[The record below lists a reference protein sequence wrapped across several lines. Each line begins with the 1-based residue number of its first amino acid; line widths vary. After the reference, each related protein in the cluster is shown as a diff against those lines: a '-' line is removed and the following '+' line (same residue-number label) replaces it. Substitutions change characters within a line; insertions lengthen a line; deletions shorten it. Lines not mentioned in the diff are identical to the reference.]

1 MLIDIIFILVLIM
14 AVFNG
19 LSKGFVLGIFSFL
32 AFIIGLAAAL
42 KLSVVVARY
51 LEHSVIAATKWL
63 PLISFILV
71 LIVVMI
77 LVGLLARLIKKTLQF
92 ALLGWLD
99 RLGGVI
105 LYLVLYTIVFSIFLF
120 YSCFAFLGNCYLVHD
135 SYSCPCKRFPGAG
148 SSSYLEDLHRTKSKS
163 SCLYLHYY
171 YAAGFFAITEF

>member
-120 YSCFAFLGNCYLVHD
+120 YAQKLMLLSPNAIANSKTYPYIYPFGIKVMDNIGKVLPVFKDMFTELEAFFSVLA
-135 SYSCPCKRFPGAG
+135 K
-148 SSSYLEDLHRTKSKS
+148 K
-163 SCLYLHYY
+163 
-171 YAAGFFAITEF
+171 AA